1 LVDLH
6 LHTTASDGR
15 LAPEELVARV
25 AAAGITVMSVTDH
38 DTVAGLDDARRA
50 AAAMGIEFVDGVEVT
65 AVADG
70 RDVHMLGYF
79 IDRADAAL
87 NVFLSAQRE
96 RRVERVREIGARLGG
111 LGLRIDVDR
120 LLARAARKPGA
131 SVGRP
136 ALARALVRANLAVSV
151 QDAFD
156 RFLAAGRPAFVPR
169 VGVAPHEAVEVIHAA
184 GGLAS
189 MAHPAVTNNPGVMA
203 ALVSQSLDAIEVFH
217 SDHPAEARRHLQEF
231 AAEHRL
237 LMTGGSD
244 FHGDTSRD
252 RPLGRSVLPRDAYD
266 RLVQRLDTRRAAL

>member
-15 LAPEELVARV
+15 FAPEELVTRV

-38 DTVAGLDDARRA
+38 DTIAGLADARGA
-50 AAAMGIEFVDGVEVT
+50 AEAAGIEFVDGVEVT
-65 AVADG
+65 AVAAG

-79 IDRADAAL
+79 IDPADQAF
-87 NVFLSAQRE
+87 NEFLAAQRG
-96 RRVERVREIGARLGG
+96 RRVERVREIGARLRA
-111 LGLRIDVDR
+111 LGIGIDIDR

-136 ALARALVRANLAVSV
+136 ALARALVRANHVDSV
-151 QDAFD
+151 QEAFD
-156 RFLAAGRPAFVPR
+156 RFLAAGRPGFVPR
-169 VGVAPHEAVEVIHAA
+169 VGVAPHVAVEIIHAA

-189 MAHPAVTNNPGVMA
+189 MAHPGVTNNPAVMA
-203 ALVSQSLDAIEVFH
+203 ALASQSLDAIEVFH
-217 SDHPAEARRHLQEF
+217 SDHPPEVRRQLQEF

-244 FHGDTSRD
+244 FHGDRSRD
-252 RPLGRSVLPRDAYD
+252 RPLGRSVLPRDAFD
-266 RLVQRLDTRRAAL
+266 RLTALRDTREAAR